1 MVSSEKQEKNWKLRS
16 GVDLYASTERIFDAV
31 CGQTLA
37 ARVDCAT
44 NLAEFFFFFKSRSVT
59 SGSVRVRVE
68 RKILEANLEVS

>member
-44 NLAEFFFFFKSRSVT
+44 NLADFFFKSISVT